1 MTERE
6 YKAKRATLNHY
17 KKNADAWKDEH
28 DDRKIYSNTYYML
41 AEAVEEMRQIENQYI
56 IYAFYKQFTQD
67 KAMLDEIEQT
77 FQGR

>member
-6 YKAKRATLNHY
+6 YKAKRGTLNHY
-17 KKNADAWKDEH
+17 KKNAEAWKDAY

-41 AEAVEEMRQIENQYI
+41 VEAVEEMKQIENQYI
-56 IYAFYKQFTQD
+56 ICAFYKQFAYD
-67 KAMLDEIEQT
+67 KAMLDEIEQR